1 MTYEEFEEF
10 ARKVPDD
17 IQAYLEKY
25 GRDFMDV
32 LRQDYA
38 AQGVALNWPIKD
50 LDTGNLGLEISTV
63 DAAKGERYA
72 MPFIL
77 S

>member
-10 ARKVPDD
+10 AQKVPGD

-25 GRDFMDV
+25 GRDFMEM

-38 AQGVALNWPIKD
+38 GQDVSLDWPIKD
-50 LDTGNLGLEISTV
+50 LETGSLGLEISTV
-63 DAAKGERYA
+63 DPARGEKYS
-72 MPFIL
+72 MPFFL